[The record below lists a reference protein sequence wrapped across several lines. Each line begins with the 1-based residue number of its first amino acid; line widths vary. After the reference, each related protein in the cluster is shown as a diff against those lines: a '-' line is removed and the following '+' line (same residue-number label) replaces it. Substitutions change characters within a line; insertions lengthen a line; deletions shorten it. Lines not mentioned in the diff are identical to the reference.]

1 MSEVSQRSPNLSDTA
16 VWLQTELTG
25 GVRYRSGLTV
35 YDEALT
41 DGRLVG
47 RYWSATGTIKPS
59 RHINEEAEVFASLP
73 AAAFNVRIDDQVLD
87 RDWQWIG
94 AHEQPAGPANARHVV
109 VELAQK
115 ARPVVLKVHIG
126 HLHSD
131 LAGCVQALEITA
143 RSYAAQGVSG
153 HFDTDIFT
161 GGHRWSGRTSF
172 AWLDR
177 WL

>member
-1 MSEVSQRSPNLSDTA
+1 MSEISQRSPDSPDTA
-16 VWLQTELTG
+16 TRLQPELTG

-47 RYWSATGTIKPS
+47 RYWSGTGTIKPL
-59 RHINEEAEVFASLP
+59 RHIDEEAEVFASVP
-73 AAAFNVRIDDQVLD
+73 AAAFTVRIDDQVLD
-87 RDWQWIG
+87 GDWLWVG
-94 AHEQPAGPANARHVV
+94 AHEEREGPASARHVV

-126 HLHSD
+126 HLDSD

-143 RSYAAQGVSG
+143 RSYAAHGVPE